1 MVPLGG
7 YYYALTRSSGISLP
21 LLMRFWLSKSS
32 EVPIRVQLEAQIILG
47 ILSNDLKAGQ
57 RLPSTREL
65 ARRYNIHSNTVSA
78 TYRGLAGK
86 GWVDYRKGSGVY
98 VRERE
103 SEQSHVGNL
112 PLDRLIS
119 FFLDLGIDK
128 GLSLREIQTR
138 LRHWLSLPPPDHFLV
153 IEPNPELR
161 RIIIAE
167 IEEATGVHATGAGLD
182 ECTNAELLRGAAPV
196 AMFSQAQVVRATL
209 PRDTYLI
216 TLRARS
222 VSESLK
228 GEKAPRPD
236 ALIAIVS
243 SWPEFLKLSHTMLI
257 AAGVDPNAL
266 SVRDARKKGW
276 ERGLSS
282 TAVVITDSLAAR
294 QLPDGCPARVFRV
307 VSDSSVAE
315 LRAHVEQFF
324 R

>member
-1 MVPLGG
+1 
-7 YYYALTRSSGISLP
+7 
-21 LLMRFWLSKSS
+21 MRLWLSKSS

-65 ARRYNIHSNTVSA
+65 ARRYKIHSNTVSA

-86 GWVDYRKGSGVY
+86 GWVDFRKGSGVY

-103 SEQSHVGNL
+103 SARSHLGNL

-119 FFLDLGIDK
+119 FFLDRGIDK

-161 RIIIAE
+161 RIIVAE
-167 IEEATGVHATGAGLD
+167 IEEATGSNAVGAGPD
-182 ECTNAELLRGAAPV
+182 ECSNAELLSGAAPV
-196 AMFSQAQVVRATL
+196 AMFSQAEVVRAAL

-228 GEKAPRPD
+228 GEKLPRPD

-243 SWPEFLKLSHTMLI
+243 RWPEFLNWSHTMLV

-266 SVRDARKKGW
+266 SVRDAREEGW
-276 ERGLSS
+276 ERGLAS
-282 TAVVITDSLAAR
+282 TAVVITDSLIAR
-294 QLPDGCPARVFRV
+294 QLPDGCPSRVFRV
-307 VSDSSVAE
+307 ISDSSVDE
-315 LRAHVEQFF
+315 LLAHVEQFF